1 MIETITALP
10 AFNDNYIWLLRDS
23 ANKVCAVDPGD
34 PQPVIDY
41 LKRENCTLAAL
52 LITHHHPD
60 HTGGIAELTERYSC
74 PVYGPANSRISG
86 ITRPVSEGDT
96 LEILGSTLKVID
108 VPGHTLDH
116 IAYLNSQTSPAA
128 AVPQLFCGDTLFA
141 GGCGRL
147 FEGTPEQ
154 MLESLEKLASLP
166 EATEVYCTH
175 EYTQANLRFALACE
189 PDNANLVK
197 RAAQVNELRADQ
209 RITLPST
216 IGLELKTNP
225 FLRCDQISLLASA
238 EKFLGKAPSGK
249 TQTFAAIRAWKDEF

>member
-1 MIETITALP
+1 
-10 AFNDNYIWLLRDS
+10 
-23 ANKVCAVDPGD
+23 
-34 PQPVIDY
+34 
-41 LKRENCTLAAL
+41 
-52 LITHHHPD
+52 
-60 HTGGIAELTERYSC
+60 
-74 PVYGPANSRISG
+74 
-86 ITRPVSEGDT
+86 
-96 LEILGSTLKVID
+96 
-108 VPGHTLDH
+108 
-116 IAYLNSQTSPAA
+116 
-128 AVPQLFCGDTLFA
+128 
-141 GGCGRL
+141 
-147 FEGTPEQ
+147 

-175 EYTQANLRFALACE
+175 EYTQANLRFALACD

-225 FLRCDQISLLASA
+225 FLRCDQTSLLASA